1 LKREGGK
8 LQKDQDSGASTSGGT
23 IDMRSLAA
31 DLPKNEYYRASGTKI
46 KELIRDI
53 VPDVVEPVIAGEM
66 RRLVAAI
73 CLYVPNNVATSYATF
88 WSEEDLSYGAFVD
101 ELAGAGL
108 QVFGGNGAEAAK
120 QAAGANVT
128 KAAVSKLLN
137 GMSYVQKAT
146 GITPG
151 NAKAEQLFKGV
162 DFRTFNLEYQFTPKS
177 EDEAKAVLDIIRLF
191 RYHMLPEFYDDAS
204 FLYIYPS
211 EFEVKYYKGDKE
223 NEFLEKQMTA
233 VLTNCNIN
241 YTPNGQFNTFENG
254 MPTQINMNLTFK
266 ELSKPD
272 KSTSPYDRSGV

>member
-1 LKREGGK
+1 
-8 LQKDQDSGASTSGGT
+8 
-23 IDMRSLAA
+23 
-31 DLPKNEYYRASGTKI
+31 
-46 KELIRDI
+46 
-53 VPDVVEPVIAGEM
+53 
-66 RRLVAAI
+66 
-73 CLYVPNNVATSYATF
+73 
-88 WSEEDLSYGAFVD
+88 
-101 ELAGAGL
+101 LAGAGL